1 MKQKATIILFL
12 LTTYACSQAQSLQ
25 VVDVANFEK
34 LTKDKN
40 VFLLDVRTPNEYKNG
55 HLKGATLIDFYQSDF
70 KQKLAKLDKQKTILV
85 YCKSGG
91 RSNNTGTI
99 LKEMGFKDVY
109 DLQGGITAWEKAGKP
124 IEK

>member
-1 MKQKATIILFL
+1 MKQKAIIILFL
-12 LTTYACSQAQSLQ
+12 LTTYACSQAQSLK
-25 VVDVANFEK
+25 VVDVATFEK